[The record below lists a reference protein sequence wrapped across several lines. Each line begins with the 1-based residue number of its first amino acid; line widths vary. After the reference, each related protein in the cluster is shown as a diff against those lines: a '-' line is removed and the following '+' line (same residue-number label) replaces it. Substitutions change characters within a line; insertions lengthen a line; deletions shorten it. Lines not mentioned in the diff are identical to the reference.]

1 MKRKLLVLSVAAIC
15 LAIIA
20 AGTLAYFNAEDK
32 AHNVITT
39 GGINIAVQEWADE
52 EKTQPF
58 EDKEGIMPGNVVTK
72 IVEVE
77 NTGANEAWV
86 RVKFS
91 VNIALAGD
99 GEADPSLIHLAINDE
114 KWIDGGDG
122 YYYYSEPLAPGETTS
137 EALSSVSFDKTMGN
151 EYQGATATVDVEAEA
166 VQTANNGASATEAA
180 GWPE

>member
-1 MKRKLLVLSVAAIC
+1 
-15 LAIIA
+15 
-20 AGTLAYFNAEDK
+20 
-32 AHNVITT
+32 
-39 GGINIAVQEWADE
+39 
-52 EKTQPF
+52 
-58 EDKEGIMPGNVVTK
+58 MPGNVVTK

-137 EALSSVSFDKTMGN
+137 EVLRSVSFDKTMGN

>member
-32 AHNVITT
+32 AHNVITA
-39 GGINIAVQEWADE
+39 GGINIAVNEWADE

-58 EDKEGIMPGNVVTK
+58 EDREGIMPGNVVTK

-77 NTGANEAWV
+77 NTGANEVWV
-86 RVKFS
+86 RVRLD
-91 VNIALAGD
+91 IEITLAGE
-99 GEADPSLIHLAINDE
+99 GEAVPAFVSLDVNTE
-114 KWIDGGDG
+114 KWTKGEDGW
-122 YYYYSEPLAPGETTS
+122 YYCSEPLAPGKLTPEV
-137 EALSSVSFDKTMGN
+137 LRSVRFDTEMGN
-151 EYQGATATVDVEAEA
+151 EYQNATATVDVTAQA